1 MIFSLNKFKN
11 IIFDLGG
18 VIINIDLPLTMT
30 AFEELGIKDVP
41 KLFSTTLQQQ
51 LFDFQEKGTIT
62 SAQFRDEIRK
72 FSTVHL
78 LDSQI
83 DEAWNAL
90 LLDLPKARLEL
101 LEKVAKTISRN
112 IFKINEKQRKALHIS
127 AVFVNNFVNE
137 MYRIG
142 NEICEE
148 NKVPFEILKP
158 LILETVNK
166 VMILAPK
173 EAQTGPAKRN
183 DTQTI
188 DAHLDFLSNENHA
201 TIYKILTQSIQ
212 NNGKEL

>member
-18 VIINIDLPLTMT
+18 VIINIDFSLTMT

-72 FSTVHL
+72 FSTIHL

-101 LEKVAKTISRN
+101 LEKVKRSHRTFLLSN
-112 IFKINEKQRKALHIS
+112 T
-127 AVFVNNFVNE
+127 
-137 MYRIG
+137 
-142 NEICEE
+142 NEIHIHTIQRYLNKEYGISDLSSFFEKTYLSYQLGMRKPDAELFKLVLDE
-148 NKVPFEILKP
+148 NKLNPSETLFIDDSKQHTLAAEKLGIQTYWLDLSKENLLDLFE
-158 LILETVNK
+158 
-166 VMILAPK
+166 
-173 EAQTGPAKRN
+173 
-183 DTQTI
+183 
-188 DAHLDFLSNENHA
+188 
-201 TIYKILTQSIQ
+201 
-212 NNGKEL
+212 

>member
-1 MIFSLNKFKN
+1 MIFSLDKFKN

-18 VIINIDLPLTMT
+18 VIINIDLSLTMT

-101 LEKVAKTISRN
+101 LEKVKRSHRTFLLSN
-112 IFKINEKQRKALHIS
+112 T
-127 AVFVNNFVNE
+127 
-137 MYRIG
+137 
-142 NEICEE
+142 NEIHIHTIQRYLNKEYGISDLSSFFEKTYLSYQLGIRKPDAELFKLVLDE
-148 NKVPFEILKP
+148 NKLNPS
-158 LILETVNK
+158 ETLFIDDSK
-166 VMILAPK
+166 QHILAAEKLGIQTYWLDLSK
-173 EAQTGPAKRN
+173 EN
-183 DTQTI
+183 L
-188 DAHLDFLSNENHA
+188 LDLFE
-201 TIYKILTQSIQ
+201 
-212 NNGKEL
+212 

>member
-18 VIINIDLPLTMT
+18 VIINIDLSLTMT

-101 LEKVAKTISRN
+101 LEKVKRSHRTFLLSNTNEIHIQTIQHYLNKEYGISDLSSFFEKTYLSYQLGMRKPDAE
-112 IFKINEKQRKALHIS
+112 IFKL
-127 AVFVNNFVNE
+127 VLD
-137 MYRIG
+137 
-142 NEICEE
+142 E
-148 NKVPFEILKP
+148 NKLNPS
-158 LILETVNK
+158 ETLFIDDSK
-166 VMILAPK
+166 QHILAAEKLGIQTYWLDLSK
-173 EAQTGPAKRN
+173 EN
-183 DTQTI
+183 L
-188 DAHLDFLSNENHA
+188 LDLFE
-201 TIYKILTQSIQ
+201 
-212 NNGKEL
+212 

>member
-18 VIINIDLPLTMT
+18 VIINIDLSLTMT

-101 LEKVAKTISRN
+101 LEKVKRSHRTFLLSNTNEIHIQTIQRYLNNEYGISDLSSFFEKTYLSYQLGMRKPDAE
-112 IFKINEKQRKALHIS
+112 IFKL
-127 AVFVNNFVNE
+127 VLD
-137 MYRIG
+137 
-142 NEICEE
+142 E
-148 NKVPFEILKP
+148 NKLNPS
-158 LILETVNK
+158 ETLFIDDSK
-166 VMILAPK
+166 QHILAAEKLGIQTYWLDLSK
-173 EAQTGPAKRN
+173 EN
-183 DTQTI
+183 L
-188 DAHLDFLSNENHA
+188 LDLFE
-201 TIYKILTQSIQ
+201 
-212 NNGKEL
+212 

>member
-18 VIINIDLPLTMT
+18 VIINIDLSLTMT

-101 LEKVAKTISRN
+101 LEKVKRSHRTFLLSN
-112 IFKINEKQRKALHIS
+112 T
-127 AVFVNNFVNE
+127 
-137 MYRIG
+137 
-142 NEICEE
+142 NEIHIQTIQHYLNKEYGISDLSSFFEKTYLSYQLGMRKPDAELFKLVLDE
-148 NKVPFEILKP
+148 NKLNPS
-158 LILETVNK
+158 ETLFIDDSK
-166 VMILAPK
+166 QHILAAEKLGIQTYWLDLSK
-173 EAQTGPAKRN
+173 EN
-183 DTQTI
+183 L
-188 DAHLDFLSNENHA
+188 LDLFE
-201 TIYKILTQSIQ
+201 
-212 NNGKEL
+212 

>member
-101 LEKVAKTISRN
+101 LEKVKRSHRTFLLSN
-112 IFKINEKQRKALHIS
+112 T
-127 AVFVNNFVNE
+127 
-137 MYRIG
+137 
-142 NEICEE
+142 NEIHIQTIQRYLNKEYGISDLSSFFEKTYLSYQLGMRKPDAELFKLVLDE
-148 NKVPFEILKP
+148 NKLNPS
-158 LILETVNK
+158 ETLFIDDTK
-166 VMILAPK
+166 QHILAAEKLGIQTYWLDLSK
-173 EAQTGPAKRN
+173 EN
-183 DTQTI
+183 L
-188 DAHLDFLSNENHA
+188 LDLFE
-201 TIYKILTQSIQ
+201 
-212 NNGKEL
+212 

>member
-101 LEKVAKTISRN
+101 LEKVKRSHRTFLLSN
-112 IFKINEKQRKALHIS
+112 T
-127 AVFVNNFVNE
+127 
-137 MYRIG
+137 
-142 NEICEE
+142 NEIHIQTIQHYLNKEYGISDLSSFFEKTYLSYQLGMRKPDAELFKLVLDE
-148 NKVPFEILKP
+148 NKLNPS
-158 LILETVNK
+158 ETLFIDDTK
-166 VMILAPK
+166 QHILAAEKLGIQTYWLDLSK
-173 EAQTGPAKRN
+173 EN
-183 DTQTI
+183 L
-188 DAHLDFLSNENHA
+188 LDLFE
-201 TIYKILTQSIQ
+201 
-212 NNGKEL
+212 

>member
-18 VIINIDLPLTMT
+18 VIINIDLSLTMT

-101 LEKVAKTISRN
+101 LEKVKRSHRTFLLSN
-112 IFKINEKQRKALHIS
+112 T
-127 AVFVNNFVNE
+127 
-137 MYRIG
+137 
-142 NEICEE
+142 NEIHIQTIQHYLNKEYGISDLSSFFEKTYLSYQLGMRKPDAELFKLVLDE
-148 NKVPFEILKP
+148 NKLNPS
-158 LILETVNK
+158 ETLFIDDTK
-166 VMILAPK
+166 QHILAAEKLGIQTYWLDLSK
-173 EAQTGPAKRN
+173 EN
-183 DTQTI
+183 L
-188 DAHLDFLSNENHA
+188 LDLFE
-201 TIYKILTQSIQ
+201 
-212 NNGKEL
+212 

>member
-18 VIINIDLPLTMT
+18 VIINIDLSLTMT

-101 LEKVAKTISRN
+101 LEKVKCSHRTFLLSN
-112 IFKINEKQRKALHIS
+112 T
-127 AVFVNNFVNE
+127 
-137 MYRIG
+137 
-142 NEICEE
+142 NEIHIQTIQRYLNKEYGISDLSSFFEKTYLSYQLGMRKPDAELFKLVLDE
-148 NKVPFEILKP
+148 NKLNPS
-158 LILETVNK
+158 ETLFIDDSK
-166 VMILAPK
+166 QHILAAEKLGIQTYWLDLSK
-173 EAQTGPAKRN
+173 EN
-183 DTQTI
+183 L
-188 DAHLDFLSNENHA
+188 LDLFE
-201 TIYKILTQSIQ
+201 
-212 NNGKEL
+212 

>member
-18 VIINIDLPLTMT
+18 VIINIDLSLTMT

-101 LEKVAKTISRN
+101 LEKVKRSHRTFLLSN
-112 IFKINEKQRKALHIS
+112 T
-127 AVFVNNFVNE
+127 
-137 MYRIG
+137 
-142 NEICEE
+142 NEIHIQTIQRYLNKEYGISDLSSFFEKTYLSYQLGMRKPDAELFKLVLDE
-148 NKVPFEILKP
+148 NKLNPS
-158 LILETVNK
+158 ETLFIDDSK
-166 VMILAPK
+166 QHILAAEKLGIQTYWLDLSK
-173 EAQTGPAKRN
+173 EN
-183 DTQTI
+183 L
-188 DAHLDFLSNENHA
+188 LDLFE
-201 TIYKILTQSIQ
+201 
-212 NNGKEL
+212 